1 MSEIHPL
8 ANVDPK
14 AELGND
20 VTIGPFCHIAA
31 EVVLGDGCELH
42 DHVTLL
48 GPSEFGRRNTFHP
61 MCVLG
66 AAPQDLKYK
75 GGPTVLR
82 VGDDNTFR
90 EFVSVHRG
98 TEVGRGVTEI
108 GSDNLLMVG
117 VHIAHD
123 VEVHNHVILA
133 NYVQVAGHACIEECV
148 NIGGSSAMHHFVTV
162 GRYAYVGGLTPMRSD
177 VPPYMK
183 VYGDSTA
190 VRGVNSIGMARWG
203 IDETSITAV
212 KEAFRLLYG
221 KRSEQSPGRTS
232 SALRDIEAN
241 GERTDQHVRY
251 LVEFIKRQMSNGVF
265 GRAREAARRDSDS
278 DRQQFYKAADRK

>member
-1 MSEIHPL
+1 
-8 ANVDPK
+8 
-14 AELGND
+14 
-20 VTIGPFCHIAA
+20 
-31 EVVLGDGCELH
+31 
-42 DHVTLL
+42 
-48 GPSEFGRRNTFHP
+48 
-61 MCVLG
+61 
-66 AAPQDLKYK
+66 
-75 GGPTVLR
+75 
-82 VGDDNTFR
+82 
-90 EFVSVHRG
+90 
-98 TEVGRGVTEI
+98 
-108 GSDNLLMVG
+108 MVG

-183 VYGDSTA
+183 VFGDSTA

-203 IDETSITAV
+203 ICETSITAV

-221 KRSEQSPGRTS
+221 KRSEQSPGKTS
-232 SALRDIEAN
+232 DALRTIEAN
-241 GERTDQHVRY
+241 GQMTDEHVSY

-278 DRQQFYKAADRK
+278 DRERFYKAADRK